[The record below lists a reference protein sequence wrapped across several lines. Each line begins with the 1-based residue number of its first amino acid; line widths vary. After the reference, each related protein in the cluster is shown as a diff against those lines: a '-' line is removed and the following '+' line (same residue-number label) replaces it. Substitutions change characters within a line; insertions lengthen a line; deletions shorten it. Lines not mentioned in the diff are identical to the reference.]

1 MYCLGTMNKCS
12 SLETR
17 KRIKS
22 NENKKKNKDR
32 CRKWY
37 RKQTENNRK
46 DKQIQGSTFEI
57 SNIYP

>member
-1 MYCLGTMNKCS
+1 MNKCS

-22 NENKKKNKDR
+22 NENNKGR

-57 SNIYP
+57 SDSYP